1 MVRFVE
7 KHWAAKDYTHI
18 GYTGGKYVADRL
30 VDALITGVDSMR
42 REIELRERIDRL
54 LKYDSAAIDFRFP
67 TRLCPCSLP
76 FDKKPDARPT
86 FCRSRACCRNGTG
99 PDRFA
104 RFVRIEKMRRKRNS
118 A

>member
-7 KHWAAKDYTHI
+7 EHWAAKDYTHI

-54 LKYDSAAIDFRFP
+54 LKYDSAAIDFRVP
-67 TRLCPCSLP
+67 DTALPLQPSL
-76 FDKKPDARPT
+76 
-86 FCRSRACCRNGTG
+86 
-99 PDRFA
+99 
-104 RFVRIEKMRRKRNS
+104 
-118 A
+118 